1 MKSEHA
7 IAQQEQRNS
16 ADVEVFGVGVKGPG
30 THTTPSNPT
39 QVLDE
44 KKATR
49 HPPPPQQQEKEAVSL
64 QLYSEMA
71 MKSEIIMQPQPNMSE
86 PQPQFKERNKTNNC
100 FHENLNFLI

>member
-30 THTTPSNPT
+30 TQTTPSTPT

-44 KKATR
+44 REATR
-49 HPPPPQQQEKEAVSL
+49 HLPPPQQQEKEAVSL
-64 QLYSEMA
+64 QLHSEMA
-71 MKSEIIMQPQPNMSE
+71 MKSEIIMQPQPNMSV
-86 PQPQFKERNKTNNC
+86 PQPQTKQTTIFMKILTS
-100 FHENLNFLI
+100 

>member
-30 THTTPSNPT
+30 TQTTPSTPT

-44 KKATR
+44 REATR
-49 HPPPPQQQEKEAVSL
+49 HPPPPQQAKEAVSV
-64 QLYSEMA
+64 QLHSEITMW
-71 MKSEIIMQPQPNMSE
+71 SEIIMQLQQDMSE
-86 PQPQFKERNKTNNC
+86 PQPQFKQRNKTNN
-100 FHENLNFLI
+100 FLI